1 MEFWSGFR
9 DGAKKA
15 LEKGGMGKER
25 HGKGCHLQLGKSK
38 PATSAHA
45 AVVFEG
51 RAADD
56 GL

>member
-1 MEFWSGFR
+1 VEFWSGFR